1 MAPWGLSL
9 PEWGWGSGE
18 MGRCGNGEMW
28 SLAPA
33 LGAVAPFPEHLVTL
47 LNVEV

>member
-28 SLAPA
+28 RC
-33 LGAVAPFPEHLVTL
+33 GAWPL
-47 LNVEV
+47 LSELLRLSQSIL